1 MIAVMIIILV
11 AAPVLDQLTKL
22 LVDYY
27 MEIGDSIPL
36 IDGVLHIT
44 YIRNKGAAF
53 GSMDNMRP
61 VFMIGSVLALIAIAA
76 FLIKKYR
83 TLDNVTKISMS
94 LIIAGGFSNMIDR
107 CFYGDTL
114 FNGSVID
121 FIDFCAFPAIWSYIF
136 NIADACVVV
145 GTGLLI
151 FAIIMMEVKERK
163 MAKAEKAAASQ
174 DIGFIG
180 GEGSESSEDEEKEE
194 E

>member
-27 MEIGDSIPL
+27 MEIGDSIPV

-44 YIRNKGAAF
+44 YIRNDGAAF
-53 GSMDNMRP
+53 GSMDNMRWL
-61 VFMIGSVLALIAIAA
+61 FMLGSVVALIALGA
-76 FLIKKYR
+76 FLITKYR
-83 TLDNVTKISMS
+83 TLDNLTRVAIA
-94 LIIAGGFSNMIDR
+94 LIISGGLSNMIDR

-151 FAIIMMEVKERK
+151 LAIIMMEVKERK
-163 MAKAEKAAASQ
+163 MAKAEKAAKAEEINDVSY
-174 DIGFIG
+174 
-180 GEGSESSEDEEKEE
+180 EKEE

>member
-27 MEIGDSIPL
+27 MEIGDSIPV

-44 YIRNKGAAF
+44 YIRNDGAAF
-53 GSMDNMRP
+53 GSMDNMRWL
-61 VFMIGSVLALIAIAA
+61 FMIGSVVALIALGA
-76 FLIKKYR
+76 FLINKYR
-83 TLDNVTKISMS
+83 TLDNLTRISIA
-94 LIIAGGFSNMIDR
+94 LIISGGFSNMIDR
-107 CFYGDTL
+107 CFYGEAL

-151 FAIIMMEVKERK
+151 LAIIMMEVKERK
-163 MAKAEKAAASQ
+163 MAKVEKVAEAADSV
-174 DIGFIG
+174 
-180 GEGSESSEDEEKEE
+180 SYEKEE